1 VAPAV
6 LLSKVDPVYPPAAF
20 SARVAGTVV
29 LQVSIDREGSVTRLD
44 VKRPAPLGMTEA
56 AIAAVQRWKYR
67 PAVGPAGPI
76 PSMKLVRIEFK
87 PPE

>member
-1 VAPAV
+1 
-6 LLSKVDPVYPPAAF
+6 
-20 SARVAGTVV
+20 
-29 LQVSIDREGSVTRLD
+29 
-44 VKRPAPLGMTEA
+44 MTEA

-67 PAVGPAGPI
+67 PASGPTGPI